1 MLRRS
6 WKDLCAD
13 QEELHNVAAKL
24 PSITA
29 SLDKLLRSIVNYP
42 AVSKAVHQYNKQQF
56 ISWRNSLGSNYTDVI
71 ANRALCILW
80 RMVLLAYWLIRPC
93 VGDREINGKL
103 CIVCPWHKYK
113 ITLAEGEGLYQGI
126 NPRAPKSTAKWCSK
140 GVKQRTHC
148 VHVRNGDV
156 YVTLSDL
163 SAGIDSDYYQSE
175 EYRQTLKKT
184 SNT

>member
-1 MLRRS
+1 MASTAGVESSVFVGKEDDIIQSKRKTAVVHGRHVVVIYHEGEFYAM
-6 WKDLCAD
+6 DMHCYHAGGP
-13 QEELHNVAAKL
+13 LH
-24 PSITA
+24 
-29 SLDKLLRSIVNYP
+29 
-42 AVSKAVHQYNKQQF
+42 
-56 ISWRNSLGSNYTDVI
+56 LGDI
-71 ANRALCILW
+71 E
-80 RMVLLAYWLIRPC
+80 
-93 VGDREINGKL
+93 EINGKL

-113 ITLAEGEGLYQGI
+113 ITLAEGEGLYQSI